1 VQIDGSYELRRTTRL
16 LIKNDFQLCSRS
28 ISPEYRTNYRKKW
41 ARWLMQR
48 KLTQARAISS
58 ECRSNGHR
66 WNTAIFTASKAA
78 PRPRDTLLTQSAN
91 STSTSARHCDAQIP
105 SLQETFSERL
115 GKGNDVG
122 IPFGN
127 TWARWNKRSILHF
140 NANEKVPRRKIP
152 NPQGRLL
159 AERNPKLDGVGKT
172 KSSCG

>member
-1 VQIDGSYELRRTTRL
+1 MDRASCGGRRDFLQKATSNYAVDQSHLNIEQIIGKNERVGDGWCNENSRRREQSRMNVVQIDIDGTPSFLRH
-16 LIKNDFQLCSRS
+16 
-28 ISPEYRTNYRKKW
+28 
-41 ARWLMQR
+41 R
-48 KLTQARAISS
+48 KL
-58 ECRSNGHR
+58 
-66 WNTAIFTASKAA
+66 
-78 PRPRDTLLTQSAN
+78 PRNTLLTQSAN

-105 SLQETFSERL
+105 SLQETVKDWE
-115 GKGNDVG
+115 KGTMVG

-140 NANEKVPRRKIP
+140 NANEKVPRRKVP